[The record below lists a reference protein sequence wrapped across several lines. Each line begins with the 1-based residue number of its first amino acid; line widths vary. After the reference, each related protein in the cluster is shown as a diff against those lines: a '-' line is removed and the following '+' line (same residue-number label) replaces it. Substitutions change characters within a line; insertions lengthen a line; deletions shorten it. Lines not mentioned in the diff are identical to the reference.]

1 MCLRDIEAGKQV
13 TVILKTG
20 VICIAIMIF
29 VNSSLFMNDQDV
41 VDQSYSDRPSHE
53 RVISSISNQEL
64 QKTNSLTKFEELDL
78 LEYDP
83 GQVTLVND
91 SHTPGELGKFGPGSK
106 SKGRARGDSPYS
118 TSKSLDKLAKQLSQ
132 AEFHA
137 GRGARKLPGTKTI
150 YYMRAG
156 NKGRLFF
163 RYSKKERGAVEIV
176 SESNKKL
183 EDSVIDNIK

>member
-64 QKTNSLTKFEELDL
+64 QKTNSLSEFEELDL

-91 SHTPGELGKFGPGSK
+91 SHTPGELGKFGSRSK
-106 SKGRARGDSPYS
+106 AQGRA
-118 TSKSLDKLAKQLSQ
+118 
-132 AEFHA
+132 
-137 GRGARKLPGTKTI
+137 KT
-150 YYMRAG
+150 
-156 NKGRLFF
+156 
-163 RYSKKERGAVEIV
+163 
-176 SESNKKL
+176 
-183 EDSVIDNIK
+183 